1 MKVLR
6 PPGRGSRRGKLHSDC
21 LCDPAWGRREDY
33 ARSFPEDQYGESVNT
48 RSAPQPGNPAH
59 LDTFR
64 RLEAWPARLIYK
76 SCMVTGSTPG
86 VSFAGAIR
94 TRVGVNKVTVR
105 GVDGSHRDYGLS
117 AGPIV
122 IGRDPASG
130 IHLKDSQ
137 VSWRHAVLIGDASG
151 CVVEDLG
158 SSNGT
163 FVGALRIQRH
173 MVHPG
178 DRIRIGPY
186 ELLLQTVQAPS
197 PNSAS
202 ERTLFAAADHYVRHH
217 AGETGTSVQ
226 RAVIGAGVAVKEA
239 VDVRDWRAF
248 LKRLLPVSHGA
259 ALYGKVELRTELMAG
274 LTVAALL
281 VPQGIAYAL
290 LAGLP
295 PVMGLYASILPMIMY
310 ALTGSG
316 RQTSVGPVT
325 MDSLMLVL
333 GLSTIA
339 TAGTAAYIALAILL
353 TAVIGLS
360 QLAMGALRLGFL
372 VNFLSYP
379 VLAGFTS
386 AIAIITVVG
395 QLHHLMGIHQQQ
407 FPFLYEAAFD
417 VVSRVGEANPATL
430 AIGLSCILLL
440 LGFTKLSPK
449 APGPLTMVIVCTA
462 LSFAFG
468 LDQHGVKVLGEV
480 PRGLPHPSIPE
491 FQWAQIKQ
499 LLPLAL
505 TMALV
510 GFAQTISVGK
520 SLGNKYGYDIDA
532 NRELAALGL
541 ANVSSCVSQGYVV
554 SGSLGRSA
562 LNATAGARTPL
573 AAIVTA
579 FCILLTTVF
588 FTPLFR
594 YLPDVTLAA
603 ILVVSSLRLIDL
615 REIRYLFSVKLTE
628 GLLLVFTF
636 LATLILGVMPGLLS
650 GIVASILL
658 FITLNTRP
666 YTAIL
671 GRLPNTNIFRN
682 VEHFPEAETI
692 PGLVILRIDAS
703 LYFANVVFLKERI
716 HQICRRCEGELHAMI
731 LDASA
736 VNDLDSSA
744 DTALHQLSD
753 EFKKKGI
760 EFYIAG
766 VKAPVREVM
775 KRSGLYSTLG
785 GDHFF
790 FTIDAAVRRFQEK
803 AHKP

>member
-1 MKVLR
+1 M
-6 PPGRGSRRGKLHSDC
+6 
-21 LCDPAWGRREDY
+21 
-33 ARSFPEDQYGESVNT
+33 
-48 RSAPQPGNPAH
+48 
-59 LDTFR
+59 
-64 RLEAWPARLIYK
+64 
-76 SCMVTGSTPG
+76 
-86 VSFAGAIR
+86 
-94 TRVGVNKVTVR
+94 NKVTVR
-105 GVDGSHRDYGLS
+105 GVDGSHRDHELT
-117 AGPIV
+117 AGTILV
-122 IGRDPASG
+122 GRDPASD
-130 IHLKDSQ
+130 IHLKDPQ
-137 VSWRHAVLIGDASG
+137 VSWKHAVLINEAGA
-151 CVVEDLG
+151 CAIEDLG

-163 FVGALRIQRH
+163 FVAGTRIQRH
-173 MVHPG
+173 VLYPG
-178 DRIRIGPY
+178 ERIKIGPY
-186 ELLLQTVQAPS
+186 ELTLQSVQLPS

-202 ERTLFAAADHYVRHH
+202 ERTLFAAADRYVRRH
-217 AGETGTSVQ
+217 AQERDTDPQRGAVQTGETVS
-226 RAVIGAGVAVKEA
+226 
-239 VDVRDWRAF
+239 VDVRDWRGA
-248 LKRLLPVSHGA
+248 LKSFIPLLNGR
-259 ALYGKVELRTELMAG
+259 ALYGEFQLRREFTAG

-281 VPQGIAYAL
+281 VPQAIAYAT

-295 PVMGLYASILPMIMY
+295 PMMGLYAAILPMIVY

-316 RQTSVGPVT
+316 RHTSVGPVT
-325 MDSLMLVL
+325 VDSLMLVL

-339 TAGTAAYIALAILL
+339 TAGTAAYIALATLL
-353 TAVIGLS
+353 TAIIGVT
-360 QLAMGALRLGFL
+360 QLVMGALRLGFL

-386 AIAIITVVG
+386 AVAIITALG
-395 QLHHLMGIHQQQ
+395 QLHHLLGIPQGH
-407 FPFLYEAAFD
+407 FPYLYEAVLD
-417 VVSRVGEANPATL
+417 VATRVGEANLATL

-440 LGFTKLSPK
+440 LGFTRLSPK
-449 APGPLTMVIVCTA
+449 APGPLTMVAAATA
-462 LSFAFG
+462 LSFVFS
-468 LDQHGVKVLGEV
+468 LDQHGVAVLGEV
-480 PRGLPHPSIPE
+480 PRGFPE
-491 FQWAQIKQ
+491 LTVPELSGSQVRQ

-541 ANVSSCVSQGYVV
+541 ANVSSSFSQGYAV

-562 LNATAGARTPL
+562 LNANCGARTPL

-579 FCILLTTVF
+579 LCILLTALF
-588 FTPLFR
+588 FTPLFH

-603 ILVVSSLRLIDL
+603 ILVVSSLRLIDT
-615 REIRYLFSVKLTE
+615 REIRYLFNVKITE

-636 LATLILGVMPGLLS
+636 LATLLFGIMHGLLL
-650 GIVASILL
+650 GIIASILL

-671 GRLPNTNIFRN
+671 GRLPATNIFRN
-682 VEHFPEAETI
+682 VENFPEAQTF

-703 LYFANVVFLKERI
+703 LYFANVVFLKQRI
-716 HQICRRCEGELHAMI
+716 HEICRLNAGRLRALI

-744 DTALHQLSD
+744 DTALHQLSQ
-753 EFKKKGI
+753 EFKKLGI

-766 VKAPVREVM
+766 VKAPVRAVM
-775 KRSGLYSTLG
+775 QRSGLYSKLG

-803 AHKP
+803 AGEALPRRHSP